1 MSHYVLDAC
10 ALVNLHCGWG
20 GLKELQTFG
29 VSWSIGDIALNEAL
43 FVRDFD
49 AQGGIRKVTL
59 DRKSVIADGNLQV
72 LSLSNAPEHASLV
85 EFALDLDDGEA
96 QALSLARH
104 RQLVLVTDDRP
115 ALRVAGAPQVAVQTR
130 GTPDIL
136 MAWVAAHAQCQRR
149 LPEVIR
155 RISVLGPFQLKKSA
169 RHYGWWQDF
178 LESD

>member
-1 MSHYVLDAC
+1 MKHYVLDAC

-20 GLKELQTFG
+20 GLRELQTFG
-29 VSWSIGDIALNEAL
+29 LSWSIGDIALQEAL

-49 AQGGIRKVTL
+49 VHGAVHKVML
-59 DRKSVIADGNLQV
+59 DPTSVVADGTLQI
-72 LSLSNAPEHASLV
+72 LSLGSAPEHASLV

-115 ALRVAGAPQVAVQTR
+115 AIRVASAPKVAVPTL
-130 GTPDIL
+130 GTPDVL
-136 MAWVAAHAQCQRR
+136 MAWVAAHAQCQSR

-155 RISVLGPFQLKKSA
+155 RISILGAFQLKKSA
-169 RHYGWWQDF
+169 RHHGWWQAF